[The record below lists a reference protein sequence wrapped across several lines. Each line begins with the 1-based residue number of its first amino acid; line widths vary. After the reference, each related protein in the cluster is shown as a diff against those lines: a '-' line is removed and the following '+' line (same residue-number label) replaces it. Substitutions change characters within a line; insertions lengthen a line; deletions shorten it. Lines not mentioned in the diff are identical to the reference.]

1 MCGLHDD
8 MMWGNMEPSE
18 EPNRKEMIRMLT
30 LGEAQDIF
38 IEALPGDVE
47 WMTHRFPGTPDDMDY
62 VEEWV
67 VRTDDRRIDCDVTWF
82 DSVGFPVSVVIET
95 CGETLHRDMVDPED
109 AESAAAWLTQ
119 N

>member
-1 MCGLHDD
+1 
-8 MMWGNMEPSE
+8 
-18 EPNRKEMIRMLT
+18 MLT

-38 IEALPGDVE
+38 IEGLSSDME
-47 WMTHRFPGTPDDMDY
+47 WTTQRFPGTPDDMDY

-67 VRTDDRRIDCDVTWF
+67 VRTDNGQIDCDVTWF

-95 CGETLHRDMVDPED
+95 CEETLYRDIVDPED
-109 AESAAAWLTQ
+109 IESVVAWLTQ

>member
-1 MCGLHDD
+1 
-8 MMWGNMEPSE
+8 
-18 EPNRKEMIRMLT
+18 MLT
-30 LGEAQDIF
+30 LEEAQDIF
-38 IEALPGDVE
+38 IDALPGDAKWV
-47 WMTHRFPGTPDDMDY
+47 TRRFPGTPDDMDY

-67 VRTDDRRIDCDVTWF
+67 VRSEDKKIDCDVTWF

-109 AESAAAWLTQ
+109 AESAAAWLIQ

>member
-1 MCGLHDD
+1 
-8 MMWGNMEPSE
+8 MESSK
-18 EPNRKEMIRMLT
+18 EPNQKELIRMLT

-38 IEALPGDVE
+38 VEALPSDVE
-47 WMTHRFPGTPDDMDY
+47 WTTQWFPGTPDDMDY

-67 VRTDDRRIDCDVTWF
+67 VRANNEQVDCDVTWF
-82 DSVGFPVSVVIET
+82 DSVGFPVSIVIET
-95 CGETLHRDMVDPED
+95 CGGTLHRDMVDPED

>member
-1 MCGLHDD
+1 
-8 MMWGNMEPSE
+8 
-18 EPNRKEMIRMLT
+18 MLT

-38 IEALPGDVE
+38 IDALPGDVE
-47 WMTHRFPGTPDDMDY
+47 WTIRRFPGTPDDMDY

-82 DSVGFPVSVVIET
+82 DSIGFPVSVVIET
-95 CGETLHRDMVDPED
+95 SDPLRETLYRDTVDPED

>member
-1 MCGLHDD
+1 MRRLRDD
-8 MMWGNMEPSE
+8 IMWGRIEPS
-18 EPNRKEMIRMLT
+18 NRKEHMMLT

-38 IEALPGDVE
+38 IDALPGDAE
-47 WMTHRFPGTPDDMDY
+47 WTTQRFPGTPDDMDY

-67 VRTDDRRIDCDVTWF
+67 VRTDDKQIDCDVTWF
-82 DSVGFPVSVVIET
+82 DSIGFPVSVVIET

-109 AESAAAWLTQ
+109 AESAAAWLTE

>member
-1 MCGLHDD
+1 
-8 MMWGNMEPSE
+8 MMWGSIESSQ
-18 EPNRKEMIRMLT
+18 EPNKKEYPMLT

-38 IEALPGDVE
+38 IDALPGNVE
-47 WMTHRFPGTPDDMDY
+47 WMTQRFSRTPDDLDY

-67 VRTDDRRIDCDVTWF
+67 VRTDDKRVDCDVTWF
-82 DSVGFPVSVVIET
+82 DSIGFPVSVVIET
-95 CGETLHRDMVDPED
+95 SDLLRETLHRDMVDPED

>member
-1 MCGLHDD
+1 
-8 MMWGNMEPSE
+8 MMWGRMESSQ
-18 EPNRKEMIRMLT
+18 EPNRKEHMMLT

-38 IEALPGDVE
+38 IDALPGAVE
-47 WMTHRFPGTPDDMDY
+47 WTTRRFPGAPDDTDY
-62 VEEWV
+62 VEEWTL
-67 VRTDDRRIDCDVTWF
+67 RSDDKKIDCDVTWF
-82 DSVGFPVSVVIET
+82 DCMGFPVSVVIET

>member
-1 MCGLHDD
+1 MRDD
-8 MMWGNMEPSE
+8 TMWGNMEPSK
-18 EPNRKEMIRMLT
+18 EPNRKEHMMLT

-38 IEALPGDVE
+38 IEALPSDVE
-47 WMTHRFPGTPDDMDY
+47 WTTQRFPGTPDDMDY

-67 VRTDDRRIDCDVTWF
+67 VRADNGRIDCDVTWF
-82 DSVGFPVSVVIET
+82 DCIGFPVSVLIET
-95 CGETLHRDMVDPED
+95 CDLLRKTLHRDMVDPED

>member
-1 MCGLHDD
+1 
-8 MMWGNMEPSE
+8 
-18 EPNRKEMIRMLT
+18 MLT

-38 IEALPGDVE
+38 IDALPGDVE
-47 WMTHRFPGTPDDMDY
+47 WTTQRFSGTPNNMDY

-67 VRTDDRRIDCDVTWF
+67 VRTDDKGIDCDVTWF
-82 DSVGFPVSVVIET
+82 DSIGFPVSVVIET

-109 AESAAAWLTQ
+109 AESAATWLAQ

>member
-1 MCGLHDD
+1 
-8 MMWGNMEPSE
+8 MMWGSMESSQ
-18 EPNRKEMIRMLT
+18 EPNRKEHMMLT

-38 IEALPGDVE
+38 IDALPGDVE
-47 WMTHRFPGTPDDMDY
+47 WTMHRFAGTPDNMDY

-67 VRTDDRRIDCDVTWF
+67 VRTDDKRIDCDVTWF
-82 DSVGFPVSVVIET
+82 DSIGFPVSVVIET
-95 CGETLHRDMVDPED
+95 CSETLHRDMVDPED

>member
-1 MCGLHDD
+1 
-8 MMWGNMEPSE
+8 MMWGSIESSQ
-18 EPNRKEMIRMLT
+18 EPNRKEHKMLT

-38 IEALPGDVE
+38 IDALPGDVE
-47 WMTHRFPGTPDDMDY
+47 WTTRRFPGTSDDMDY

-67 VRTDDRRIDCDVTWF
+67 VRTGGGRIDCDVTWF

-95 CGETLHRDMVDPED
+95 CDPLRDVIYRDIVD
-109 AESAAAWLTQ
+109 AEDIESVVARLTQ

>member
-1 MCGLHDD
+1 
-8 MMWGNMEPSE
+8 
-18 EPNRKEMIRMLT
+18 MLT

-38 IEALPGDVE
+38 IDALPSDTK
-47 WMTHRFPGTPDDMDY
+47 WTTQRFPGMPDDMDY

-82 DSVGFPVSVVIET
+82 DSIGFPVSVVIET
-95 CGETLHRDMVDPED
+95 CDPLRETLHFDMVDPED
-109 AESAAAWLTQ
+109 AESAAARLIQ

>member
-1 MCGLHDD
+1 
-8 MMWGNMEPSE
+8 
-18 EPNRKEMIRMLT
+18 MLT

-38 IEALPGDVE
+38 IDALPDDVE
-47 WMTHRFPGTPDDMDY
+47 WATQQFPGTLDDMDY

-82 DSVGFPVSVVIET
+82 DSVGFPVSIVIET

-109 AESAAAWLTQ
+109 SESAAAWLTQ

>member
-1 MCGLHDD
+1 
-8 MMWGNMEPSE
+8 MMWGSMESSK
-18 EPNRKEMIRMLT
+18 EPNRKEHMMMT

-38 IEALPGDVE
+38 IDALPSDVE
-47 WMTHRFPGTPDDMDY
+47 WTTQRFPGTPNDMDY

-67 VRTDDRRIDCDVTWF
+67 VRTEDGQLDGEVTWF
-82 DSVGFPVSVVIET
+82 DSIGFPVNVVIET
-95 CGETLHRDMVDPED
+95 CSETLHRDMVDPED

>member
-1 MCGLHDD
+1 
-8 MMWGNMEPSE
+8 MMWGSMESSQ
-18 EPNRKEMIRMLT
+18 EPNRKEHMMLT

-38 IEALPGDVE
+38 IDALPGDVE
-47 WMTHRFPGTPDDMDY
+47 WTAQRFPGTPDDMDY

-95 CGETLHRDMVDPED
+95 CGETLHRDIVDPED
-109 AESAAAWLTQ
+109 AESAAARLAQ

>member
-1 MCGLHDD
+1 
-8 MMWGNMEPSE
+8 MMWGSIESSQ
-18 EPNRKEMIRMLT
+18 EPNRKEHMMLT
-30 LGEAQDIF
+30 LGEAQDVF
-38 IEALPGDVE
+38 IDALPSDAE
-47 WMTHRFPGTPDDMDY
+47 WTAQRFPGTPDDMDY

-82 DSVGFPVSVVIET
+82 DSIGFPVSVVIET

-109 AESAAAWLTQ
+109 AESAADWLTQ

>member
-1 MCGLHDD
+1 
-8 MMWGNMEPSE
+8 MMWSSMESSQ
-18 EPNRKEMIRMLT
+18 EPNRKEHVMLT

-38 IEALPGDVE
+38 IDALPGDVE
-47 WMTHRFPGTPDDMDY
+47 WTTHRFAGTPDDMDY

-67 VRTDDRRIDCDVTWF
+67 VRTDDKRIDCDVTWF
-82 DSVGFPVSVVIET
+82 DSIGFPVSVVIET
-95 CGETLHRDMVDPED
+95 CDPLRETLHRDMVDPED

>member
-1 MCGLHDD
+1 
-8 MMWGNMEPSE
+8 
-18 EPNRKEMIRMLT
+18 MLT

-38 IEALPGDVE
+38 IDALPGDVE
-47 WMTHRFPGTPDDMDY
+47 WTVQRFPDDMDY

-67 VRTDDRRIDCDVTWF
+67 MRTDDRKIDCDVAWF

>member
-1 MCGLHDD
+1 
-8 MMWGNMEPSE
+8 MM
-18 EPNRKEMIRMLT
+18 T

-38 IEALPGDVE
+38 IDALPGDVE
-47 WMTHRFPGTPDDMDY
+47 WTTQRFPGSLDDTDY

-67 VRTDDRRIDCDVTWF
+67 VWTDDMRIECDVTWF
-82 DSVGFPVSVVIET
+82 DSMGFPVSVVIET
-95 CGETLHRDMVDPED
+95 CSETLHRDMVDPED